1 MNALPSRFIPV
12 GSKREHDLIQ
22 TVAELYKERV
32 AMYAR
37 VLEYFK
43 REVLKEQ

>member
-1 MNALPSRFIPV
+1 MTTVNPSRLSPAGV
-12 GSKREHDLIQ
+12 KREHDLI
-22 TVAELYKERV
+22 TAVAELYKERV

-43 REVLKEQ
+43 REVLK